1 MEGIGNQLVIRNNQP
16 RFNREVNIVK
26 AKIVKLIRTETSE
39 GKGTEKDP
47 ARIVVRYWDK
57 KGKMIFKED
66 PAMGKGE
73 T

>member
-1 MEGIGNQLVIRNNQP
+1 MR
-16 RFNREVNIVK
+16 
-26 AKIVKLIRTETSE
+26 AKIVKLIRTKTSE

-47 ARIVVRYWDK
+47 VRIVVRYWDK

-66 PAMGKGE
+66 PARDKGE

>member
-1 MEGIGNQLVIRNNQP
+1 MTYNCNRNT
-16 RFNREVNIVK
+16 RKRGEILK
-26 AKIVKLIRTETSE
+26 AKVVKLIRTETPE

-57 KGKMIFKED
+57 KGKMIFEKD
-66 PAMGKGE
+66 PAKAQGA

>member
-1 MEGIGNQLVIRNNQP
+1 MKNIHIRKS
-16 RFNREVNIVK
+16 EVNIVK

>member
-1 MEGIGNQLVIRNNQP
+1 M
-16 RFNREVNIVK
+16 K

-57 KGKMIFKED
+57 KGKMIFKKD
-66 PAMGKGE
+66 PAKDKGE